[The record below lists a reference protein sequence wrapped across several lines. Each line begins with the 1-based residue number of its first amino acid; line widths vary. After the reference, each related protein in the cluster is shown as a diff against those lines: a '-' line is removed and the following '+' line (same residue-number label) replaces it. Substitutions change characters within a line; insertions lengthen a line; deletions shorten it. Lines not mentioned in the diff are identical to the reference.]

1 MTILEVNNLTKDFG
15 GLRAVDNLDL
25 RIMQGQIL
33 GLIGPNGAG
42 KSTVFNCIAGVYHP
56 SGGEI
61 FFNGRKANS
70 IKPWNLCK
78 RGLARTFQIVKP
90 FSSKTVLYNV
100 MVGSF
105 VMTDKRSV
113 AEGKAIEVLKALN
126 LYDKKDMKAGNL
138 TIADRK
144 RLEIA
149 RALATEPKLL
159 LLDEVMA
166 GLRPTE
172 VDDMVRI
179 IRRLRDNGVTI
190 FVIEHIMRA
199 IMALSDWV
207 VVIQFGQKISEGTPI
222 EVASDEKVIKA
233 YLGEEYGVSR
243 S

>member
-1 MTILEVNNLTKDFG
+1 MTILEVNTLTKDFG
-15 GLRAVDNLDL
+15 GLRAVDTLDL
-25 RIMQGQIL
+25 SIKQGQIL

-42 KSTVFNCIAGVYHP
+42 KSTVFNCIAGVYPP
-56 SGGEI
+56 SEGEI
-61 FFNGRKANS
+61 FFNGRKVNN

-78 RGLARTFQIVKP
+78 QGLARTFQIVKP

-100 MVGSF
+100 MVGSYI
-105 VMTDKRSV
+105 MTDKRSV
-113 AEGKAIEVLKALN
+113 AEGKAMEVLKALN

-172 VDDMVRI
+172 VDEMVKI
-179 IRRLRDNGVTI
+179 IRRLRDNGITI

-207 VVIQFGQKISEGTPI
+207 VVIQFGQKISEGTPS

-233 YLGEEYGVSR
+233 YLGEEYGVS
-243 S
+243 